1 MTETL
6 NPKDFNLDDW
16 ALDANLPE
24 ESADVYKRA
33 DVVSE
38 LSALKRQ
45 IETHREAFA
54 GAEKTAGD
62 VSGIRVLEAKYSE
75 LVETFAHSKL
85 TIYVRAITSD
95 EREALRAAHEE
106 RTKTWDPQRKNR
118 EYGFDLLAASITA
131 VRPLDG
137 DRTDV
142 RWDVHQI
149 KKLEQAI
156 GGSQMSL
163 ILAAREVA
171 QNQVPAVDADFLHK
185 PSGSDDGQD

>member
-1 MTETL
+1 MAETL
-6 NPKDFNLDDW
+6 NPATFNLDDW

-54 GAEKTAGD
+54 GTEKTAGD
-62 VSGIRVLEAKYSE
+62 VSGLRALEAEYNK
-75 LVETFAHSKL
+75 LVATFTGSLL
-85 TIYVRAITSD
+85 TVYVRAITSD

-106 RTKTWDPQRKNR
+106 RTKNWDPERRNR
-118 EYGFDLLAASITA
+118 EYGFDLLAAAITA
-131 VRPLDG
+131 VKERDG
-137 DRTDV
+137 ERIDV

-149 KKLEQAI
+149 KKLEKAI

-171 QNQVPAVDADFLHK
+171 QNQAPTVDADFLLK
-185 PSGSDDGQD
+185 PSGSETGQD